1 MYTQS
6 FSVPD
11 DEGGKAAGLKAVAK
25 PLSEAEQALQ
35 AQFDA
40 RIDADG
46 HAGAVRQLP
55 RLARPERALV
65 S

>member
-40 RIDADG
+40 RIVKLFIEMIQ
-46 HAGAVRQLP
+46 AG
-55 RLARPERALV
+55 EIEITG
-65 S
+65 